1 MTVVDARSD
10 RISLKLLMRI
20 ISIFIACA
28 LTAMAIVTYQPFDQ
42 FALGILEEENFIV
55 FIGKFLAIGIV
66 VNLLS
71 LAIHRIACVTLQ
83 IR

>member
-10 RISLKLLMRI
+10 RISVKLFMRI

-28 LTAMAIVTYQPFDQ
+28 LAALAIVTYQPFDQ
-42 FALGILEEENFIV
+42 FIVDMLEEENFII
-55 FIGKFLAIGIV
+55 FIAKFLIIGVV